1 MDNIELSFD
10 TSKCPNMND
19 HEGYMVCNL
28 ENFDQALR
36 QSDLPEEFK
45 NFPTMDRFSP
55 FMGFCQKFKFQEGV
69 HMCLVARKK
78 ELEKKKLE
86 NKFKSR
92 AAYLKACR
100 SWPKKQKIFFRHV
113 TDPGEDFVTM
123 ERFHRVKWNPTG
135 CLVIWTKLPSK
146 YKSLKDAASYHRI
159 MLVFSPIRE
168 KFFNYQS
175 ALAHL
180 IGFKCIRKKGQHC
193 LSCNRMMFS
202 GAGVVA
208 ALLMLFFRHD
218 DHFDHHLI

>member
-1 MDNIELSFD
+1 
-10 TSKCPNMND
+10 
-19 HEGYMVCNL
+19 
-28 ENFDQALR
+28 
-36 QSDLPEEFK
+36 
-45 NFPTMDRFSP
+45 
-55 FMGFCQKFKFQEGV
+55 
-69 HMCLVARKK
+69 
-78 ELEKKKLE
+78 
-86 NKFKSR
+86 
-92 AAYLKACR
+92 
-100 SWPKKQKIFFRHV
+100 
-113 TDPGEDFVTM
+113 M

-208 ALLMLFFRHD
+208 ALLMLFFRHENQ
-218 DHFDHHLI
+218 FDHNLIESELFDCNLPLGPNQPPWHFPDERGGTHPSALDESSDNNYRTGCINFCGS

>member
-1 MDNIELSFD
+1 MHNTTHKKFPIKYATEEGQKFIFDQIKLLLPTCNWTTMDNIELSFD

-55 FMGFCQKFKFQEGV
+55 FLGFCQKFKFQEGV

-92 AAYLKACR
+92 AAYLKACP
-100 SWPKKQKIFFRHV
+100 STLDWIQVYQK
-113 TDPGEDFVTM
+113 
-123 ERFHRVKWNPTG
+123 ERPTL
-135 CLVIWTKLPSK
+135 LVLQPN
-146 YKSLKDAASYHRI
+146 D
-159 MLVFSPIRE
+159 V
-168 KFFNYQS
+168 
-175 ALAHL
+175 
-180 IGFKCIRKKGQHC
+180 
-193 LSCNRMMFS
+193 
-202 GAGVVA
+202 
-208 ALLMLFFRHD
+208 
-218 DHFDHHLI
+218 

>member
-1 MDNIELSFD
+1 
-10 TSKCPNMND
+10 
-19 HEGYMVCNL
+19 
-28 ENFDQALR
+28 
-36 QSDLPEEFK
+36 
-45 NFPTMDRFSP
+45 MDRFSP

-146 YKSLKDAASYHRI
+146 YKSLKDAER
-159 MLVFSPIRE
+159 LNPR
-168 KFFNYQS
+168 
-175 ALAHL
+175 
-180 IGFKCIRKKGQHC
+180 
-193 LSCNRMMFS
+193 
-202 GAGVVA
+202 
-208 ALLMLFFRHD
+208 
-218 DHFDHHLI
+218 